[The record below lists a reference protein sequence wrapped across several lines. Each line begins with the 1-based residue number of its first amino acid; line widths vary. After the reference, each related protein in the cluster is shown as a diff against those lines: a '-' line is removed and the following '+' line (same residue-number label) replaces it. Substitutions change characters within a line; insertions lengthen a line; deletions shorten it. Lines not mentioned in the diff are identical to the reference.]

1 MRIEVRVKPNSKKEG
16 VARIDEGVYEVRVS
30 VPPEKGRAN
39 ERVLDL
45 LSKHLR
51 VRKSSLR
58 IVKGE
63 RARVK
68 VIEIEGTP

>member
-1 MRIEVRVKPNSKKEG
+1 MRIEVRVKPNSKKES
-16 VARIDEGVYEVRVS
+16 VSRVDEGVYEVRVS

-63 RARVK
+63 KARVK
-68 VIEIEGTP
+68 VIEIEDTP